1 MTPNAADEDVEK
13 VELSYIAGGNL
24 KMVQPL
30 QKQFGSFYETKH
42 VITIWPSNCIPEH
55 LSERNEKS
63 CLYKNLYRN
72 VYNTFIQN
80 SKIEQNKKSLD
91 RNHLSFSEWMINKL
105 ADSYSRILFSNFK
118 KHSLLIH
125 ATV

>member
-1 MTPNAADEDVEK
+1 MA
-13 VELSYIAGGNL
+13 
-24 KMVQPL
+24 Q
-30 QKQFGSFYETKH
+30 Q
-42 VITIWPSNCIPEH
+42 CIPEH

-63 CLYKNLYRN
+63 CLYKNLYMN

-80 SKIEQNKKSLD
+80 SKTEQNKKKKTLD
-91 RNHLSFSEWMINKL
+91 TNHLSFSEWTINKL
-105 ADSYSRILFSNFK
+105 ADPYSRILFSNLK